1 MQQFLNILSQ
11 SNFIEFNPLTFVK
24 LVFIHLFWDLNV
36 MTLVVLIE
44 NGQWIFI
51 FQHALHETGL
61 EE

>member
-11 SNFIEFNPLTFVK
+11 PNFIEFNPLKFVK
-24 LVFIHLFWDLNV
+24 WTFIHLFWDWNW
-36 MTLVVLIE
+36 MTFVVLIE
-44 NGQWIFI
+44 NRQWIFI